1 MSWLT
6 VSNAFSAS
14 TVRSSKFRLN
24 FLYINIVSDAI
35 NAVNLLDACSVK
47 QLCKG
52 FCVGDN
58 CFSNRS
64 LMTDSIL
71 EVKKVQIQIPTRTS
85 TKTLP

>member
-14 TVRSSKFRLN
+14 TVRSSKSRLN

-47 QLCKG
+47 PLCKG
-52 FCVGDN
+52 FCVGDS

-64 LMTDSIL
+64 LMTDSIIFENVFVTTMPL
-71 EVKKVQIQIPTRTS
+71 
-85 TKTLP
+85 

>member
-14 TVRSSKFRLN
+14 TVRSSKSRLN

-35 NAVNLLDACSVK
+35 NAVNLLDARSVK
-47 QLCKG
+47 PLCKG
-52 FCVGDN
+52 FC

-64 LMTDSIL
+64 L
-71 EVKKVQIQIPTRTS
+71 
-85 TKTLP
+85 